1 MNRVK
6 FTLLTAGLVLAMA
19 LTFSCSSDDDGG
31 GGGGNENGGG
41 GGDKGNDIGN
51 YRTVVIGTQTWMA
64 ENLNYAVAGSKCY
77 GEGGEVAIGDE
88 ENFSLTTL
96 SNAEVQANCD
106 KYGRLYDWATAM
118 ALPPSCNEN
127 SCHEQT
133 QEIQEPHQGICPSGW
148 HIPSRVDWRILGE
161 YVDYS
166 GAKLKATSGW
176 DENGNGTDEFEFSG
190 LPGGLGMPGGYF
202 SVPNEVFGL
211 VGVRGH
217 WWSAT
222 EHPQYSE
229 NARFLYIGIIEDMD
243 DPHAYDM
250 DDPSTYK
257 SYLHS
262 VRCLKD

>member
-1 MNRVK
+1 MNKVK
-6 FTLLTAGLVLAMA
+6 ITSFTAGLVLAMA
-19 LTFSCSSDDDGG
+19 FTFSCSSDDDGG
-31 GGGGNENGGG
+31 GGGGSG

-64 ENLNYAVAGSKCY
+64 ENLNYAVEGSKCY
-77 GEGGEVAIGDE
+77 GEGGEVAIGED

-161 YVDYS
+161 YVDNS

-176 DENGNGTDEFEFSG
+176 VENDGTDEFGFSA
-190 LPGGLGMPGGYF
+190 LPGGYAMPGGIF
-202 SVPNEVFGL
+202 SVPNEVFGS
-211 VGVRGH
+211 VGINGY

-222 EHPQYSE
+222 EHSQYSE
-229 NARFLYIGIIEDMD
+229 LARFLFIRIMPMFEDMD
-243 DPHAYDM
+243 DPRAYDM
-250 DDPSTYK
+250 DDPRTHK
-257 SYLHS
+257 SLMQS
-262 VRCLKD
+262 VRCLKDN